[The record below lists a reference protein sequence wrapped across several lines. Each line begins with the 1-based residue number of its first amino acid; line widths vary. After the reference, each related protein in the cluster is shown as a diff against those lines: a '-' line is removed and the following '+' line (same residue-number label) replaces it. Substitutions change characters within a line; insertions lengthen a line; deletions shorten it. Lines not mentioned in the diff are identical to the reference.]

1 MKRKGRGAH
10 RPIGEEPARDALRF
24 ARPQKRKGRGAHCP
38 IGQEPARDALRFARL
53 QMLPLV
59 ILFAGGLQAQVA
71 SQPASFSGAAA
82 VDEQMD
88 GAIREGLIPG
98 AVVLIGHNGQV
109 VFQKAYGSRALIP
122 QREPMT
128 LDTIFDAASLT
139 KVIATTPSIM
149 RLFEQGQIRL
159 NDPVTKYLPEFQGGH
174 SDITIRNLMTHFSG
188 LRPDLDLKPAWS
200 GYETGIQR
208 ALIDKPA
215 GPPGVRFVYSDI
227 NFILLAEIV
236 HRLTGKMLNEYAR
249 VNFYEPLGMHDTM
262 FLPPAS
268 LGPRIAPTEIDP
280 ATGQP
285 LRGVVHDDTARY
297 MGGVSGQAGVFT
309 TASDLAKF
317 AQMMLHGG
325 LGKADAGQGKGDGGQ
340 GKADAGQ
347 GNGVRL
353 FSAATVQ
360 KFTSPQ
366 SPADQPILRGLGWDI
381 DSPYSS
387 NRGELFPI
395 GSYGHTGFTGT
406 SLWIDPFSRSYLII
420 LTNAVHPHRG
430 HSITA
435 LRSRVAT
442 IVAASFGIATPDVKL
457 TGYNETIVG
466 PGLRREAEPK
476 AGVLTGLDVLAADNF
491 AALRGKR
498 IGLITNQTGLSRD
511 GRRNVDLML
520 AADLQV
526 TALFSPEHGLTGAED
541 RSDISDTKDA
551 ISGLPVISLYRPA
564 ARRIRP
570 EMLEKVDALVFD
582 IQDVGA
588 RFYTYSC
595 TMLYAMEEAAKK
607 HLPFFVLDR
616 PNPITGVH
624 AEGPLLDADLQS
636 FTGCFEIPV
645 RHGMTLGELA
655 GMANGDRKLGLD
667 LHVIPMRGWD
677 RGDWFDQTGL
687 FWVNPSPNMRS
698 LNAALLYPGIAL
710 LESSPNYSV
719 GRGTDS
725 PFELI
730 GADWIRGRE
739 LASFLNGRFI
749 PGVRVYP
756 AKFQPTSSNFS
767 GKTIEGVRFVITNR
781 DTFDSTR
788 LGLEVVFALRKLYAG
803 KIDWRENRF
812 LIGNRVVLKQLEDGV
827 DPTTIVQGM
836 EESLAGFNRQKQR
849 YLLYR

>member
-1 MKRKGRGAH
+1 MKILLVLLCVACLN
-10 RPIGEEPARDALRF
+10 A
-24 ARPQKRKGRGAHCP
+24 
-38 IGQEPARDALRFARL
+38 QEP
-53 QMLPLV
+53 
-59 ILFAGGLQAQVA
+59 
-71 SQPASFSGAAA
+71 FSGAAA
-82 VDEQMD
+82 LDEQMELAVRD
-88 GAIREGLIPG
+88 GLIPG
-98 AVVLIGHNGQV
+98 GVVLIGHNGRV
-109 VFQKAYGSRALIP
+109 VYQKAYGSRALIP
-122 QREPMT
+122 RREAMT

-139 KVIATTPSIM
+139 KVIATTPAIM

-227 NFILLAEIV
+227 DFILLGEIV
-236 HRLTGKMLNEYAR
+236 QRLTGKTLNEYTQQ
-249 VNFYEPLGMHDTM
+249 NFYQPLGMHETM
-262 FLPPAS
+262 FLPPDS
-268 LGPRIAPTEIDP
+268 LRPRIAPTEINPVTD
-280 ATGQP
+280 QP
-285 LRGVVHDDTARY
+285 LRGQVHDDTARY
-297 MGGVSGQAGVFT
+297 MGGVAGHAGVFT
-309 TASDLAKF
+309 TAADLGRF
-317 AQMMLHGG
+317 AQMMLDNGE
-325 LGKADAGQGKGDGGQ
+325 
-340 GKADAGQ
+340 

-360 KFTSPQ
+360 KFITPQ

-406 SLWIDPFSRSYLII
+406 SMWIDPFSRSYVII

-430 HSITA
+430 HSITS

-442 IVAASFGIATPDVKL
+442 IVAASFGIVAPSVKL

-466 PGLRREAEPK
+466 PGLHREVQPK
-476 AGVLTGLDVLAADNF
+476 AEVLTGLDVLAEDNF

-498 IGLITNQTGLSRD
+498 VGLITNQTGVNRD

-520 AADLQV
+520 AAGIQV
-526 TALFSPEHGLTGAED
+526 TALFSPEHGLAGAED
-541 RSDISDTKDA
+541 RSDISDTKDPA
-551 ISGLPVISLYRPA
+551 SGLPVLSLYQASSRRLQPA
-564 ARRIRP
+564 
-570 EMLEKVDALVFD
+570 MLEHVDALVFD

-595 TMLYAMEEAAKK
+595 TMLYSMEEASKK

-624 AEGPLLDADLQS
+624 TEGPLLDADLQS

-655 GMANGDRKLGLD
+655 ALANGERKLGLD

-677 RGDWFDQTGL
+677 RGDWFDATGL
-687 FWVNPSPNMRS
+687 PWVDPSPNMRS
-698 LNAALLYPGIAL
+698 LDAAILYPGIAL
-710 LESSPNYSV
+710 LEASPNYSV

-730 GADWIRGRE
+730 GADWIHGRE
-739 LASFLNGRFI
+739 LASFLNGRYI
-749 PGVRVYP
+749 PGVRMYP
-756 AKFQPTSSNFS
+756 TRFRPTSSNFS
-767 GKTIEGVRFVITNR
+767 GKAIDGVRFVITNR

-788 LGLEVVFALRKLYAG
+788 LGLELAYALNKLYPG
-803 KIDWRENRF
+803 KIAWQENRF
-812 LIGNRVVLKQLEDGV
+812 LVGNQKVIEELKNGI
-827 DPTTIVQGM
+827 DPGTILQEM
-836 EESLAGFNRQKQR
+836 ESSLAGFKEQRER
-849 YLLYR
+849 YLLYH

>member
-1 MKRKGRGAH
+1 MRIALLLLWACCL
-10 RPIGEEPARDALRF
+10 PA
-24 ARPQKRKGRGAHCP
+24 
-38 IGQEPARDALRFARL
+38 QE
-53 QMLPLV
+53 
-59 ILFAGGLQAQVA
+59 
-71 SQPASFSGAAA
+71 SFPGAAA
-82 VDEQMD
+82 VDQQMERAVQD
-88 GAIREGLIPG
+88 GLIPG
-98 AVVLIGHNGQV
+98 GVVLIGHNGQV
-109 VFQKAYGSRALIP
+109 VYQKAYGSRALIP
-122 QREPMT
+122 HREPMT

-139 KVIATTPSIM
+139 KVLATTPSIM

-159 NDPVTKYLPEFQGGH
+159 NDPITKYLPEFQGGH

-200 GYETGIQR
+200 GYQTGIQR

-227 NFILLAEIV
+227 NFILLGEIV

-249 VNFYEPLGMHDTM
+249 DNFYQPLGMQETM

-268 LGPRIAPTEIDP
+268 LRPRIAPTEIDP

-285 LRGVVHDDTARY
+285 LRGEVHDDTARY
-297 MGGVSGQAGVFT
+297 MGGVAGHAGVFT
-309 TASDLAKF
+309 TAADLARF
-317 AQMMLHGG
+317 AQMMLDSGE
-325 LGKADAGQGKGDGGQ
+325 
-340 GKADAGQ
+340 

-360 KFTSPQ
+360 KFTFPQ
-366 SPADQPILRGLGWDI
+366 SPPDQPILRGLGWDI

-406 SLWIDPFSRSYLII
+406 SMWLDPFSHSYVII

-430 HSITA
+430 HSVTS

-442 IVAASFGIATPDVKL
+442 IVAASFGITAPSVKL

-466 PGLRREAEPK
+466 PGLHREVEPK
-476 AGVLTGLDVLAADNF
+476 AEVLTGLDVLAQDNF

-498 IGLITNQTGLSRD
+498 IGLITNQTGINRE

-520 AADLQV
+520 AAGIQV
-526 TALFSPEHGLTGAED
+526 TALFSPEHGLEGAED
-541 RSDISDTKDA
+541 RPDIASTKDPA
-551 ISGLPVISLYRPA
+551 SGLTVFSLYQGPS
-564 ARRIRP
+564 RRIEPR
-570 EMLEKVDALVFD
+570 MLDHVDALVFD

-595 TMLYAMEEAAKK
+595 TMLYSMQEAAKR

-624 AEGPLLDADLQS
+624 AEGPMLDADLES
-636 FTGCFEIPV
+636 FTGCFAIPV

-655 GMANGDRKLGLD
+655 ALANGERKLGLD
-667 LHVIPMRGWD
+667 LHVISMRGWD
-677 RGDWFDQTGL
+677 RGDWFDSTSL
-687 FWVNPSPNMRS
+687 PWVDPSPNMRS

-710 LESSPNYSV
+710 LEAAPNYSV

-739 LASFLNGRFI
+739 LGTFLNGRAI

-756 AKFQPTSSNFS
+756 VRFRPASSNFS
-767 GKTIEGVRFVITNR
+767 GKTIDGVRFVVTNR
-781 DTFDSTR
+781 DEFDSTR
-788 LGLEVVFALRKLYAG
+788 LGLEIAFALNKLYPG
-803 KIDWRENRF
+803 KIAFEQNRF
-812 LIGNRVVLKQLEDGV
+812 LIGNHEVLRGLKEGTDPRTILE
-827 DPTTIVQGM
+827 TMQH
-836 EESLAGFNRQKQR
+836 SLAVFTEQRER